1 MSGYVLGCD
10 VGTTGTKTVLFSSDG
25 KAVKRA
31 YRSYPTFT
39 DGGISE
45 QNAADLWTALCMT
58 VREAVS
64 DVPPESVGAISLSTQ
79 GGTLIRL
86 SGATE
91 AAPGRE
97 SCFSRRSAAMT
108 FFTKEPAGGWYT
120 GFRSFR

>member
-64 DVPPESVGAISLSTQ
+64 DVPPESVGANIALDSGRNAYTCRKRRGTGQTRDCLERQKLRPGERAVSL
-79 GGTLIRL
+79 GD
-86 SGATE
+86 
-91 AAPGRE
+91 
-97 SCFSRRSAAMT
+97 RRQ
-108 FFTKEPAGGWYT
+108 
-120 GFRSFR
+120 